1 MNTNNIIKL
10 IKAYFYENW
19 QRDLL
24 YSFAVVATL
33 AMFNMAFGLFSSRFA
48 IVFAMV
54 LMVLQPTRVFGNL
67 YQSSSRMHYLTIP
80 ASNNEKVVANMLLV
94 NVYFVIVMALAL
106 CVGFLFGYGIG
117 YIRDPE
123 MVRHNWEIVK
133 EIICNS
139 GMVLLIL
146 FTSIA
151 VMFFASIYFKKSPF
165 WKLILVGFVVSI
177 VLGAIMAGVDWLNF
191 VLTVPAE
198 IRNGNYYKTEHYI
211 TTSLDWFP
219 YVVCCVT
226 IVYFYA
232 MSFLRM
238 RETEA

>member
-1 MNTNNIIKL
+1 
-10 IKAYFYENW
+10 
-19 QRDLL
+19 
-24 YSFAVVATL
+24 
-33 AMFNMAFGLFSSRFA
+33 
-48 IVFAMV
+48 
-54 LMVLQPTRVFGNL
+54 
-67 YQSSSRMHYLTIP
+67 
-80 ASNNEKVVANMLLV
+80 
-94 NVYFVIVMALAL
+94 
-106 CVGFLFGYGIG
+106 
-117 YIRDPE
+117 

-177 VLGAIMAGVDWLNF
+177 VLGAIMTGVDWLNF

-238 RETEA
+238 KETEA

>member
-19 QRDLL
+19 QKDLL

-48 IVFAMV
+48 ILFAMV

-106 CVGFLFGYGIG
+106 CVGFLFGYGIV
-117 YIRDPE
+117 YISDPE

-198 IRNGNYYKTEHYI
+198 IRNGNYFKTEHYI